1 MLSES
6 PTPDYVTEIIA
17 RLRAAHPDAHCALD
31 YETPLQLLAA
41 VILSAQCTDE
51 RVNLTTPALFARYPT
66 AEALAA
72 ADPGELEAIVR
83 PTGFYRNKARFL
95 REAAA
100 RLLAEYNGEVPPEM
114 DALLS
119 LPGVAR
125 KTANVVRGEVY
136 GLADGITVD
145 THVKRL
151 AARLGLTTETD
162 PVKRQGLV
170 KSSWQEKR
178 NKMKLVC
185 SSCHTP
191 DYVENFYKQYDDL
204 VILYNEKFA
213 KPGLSIIKALQAN
226 NLITKTEFDEEV
238 EWAWYYLWHHEGRR
252 ARHGAAM
259 MAPDDT
265 HWHGMFEVA
274 ERFYQELIP
283 KAREV
288 AHKADLAGT
297 KTEAAAVNQSIDD
310 IMARPEHAW
319 NKTGAADAEAIQKAM
334 EERYGKQDTTPGTP
348 PRN

>member
-6 PTPDYVTEIIA
+6 PTPEYVTEVIA

-72 ADPGELEAIVR
+72 ADPTELEAIVR

-95 REAAA
+95 RQAAA

-125 KTANVVRGEVY
+125 KTANVVRGEIY

-151 AARLGLTTETD
+151 SARLGLTAETD
-162 PVKRQGLV
+162 PVKVERDLMALIPRE
-170 KSSWQEKR
+170 SWIEIAH
-178 NKMKLVC
+178 L
-185 SSCHTP
+185 
-191 DYVENFYKQYDDL
+191 
-204 VILYNEKFA
+204 
-213 KPGLSIIKALQAN
+213 
-226 NLITKTEFDEEV
+226 LI
-238 EWAWYYLWHHEGRR
+238 WHGRR
-252 ARHGAAM
+252 LCTARKPNCPAC
-259 MAPDDT
+259 PLNDICPSSS
-265 HWHGMFEVA
+265 VA
-274 ERFYQELIP
+274 GGQ
-283 KAREV
+283 
-288 AHKADLAGT
+288 
-297 KTEAAAVNQSIDD
+297 
-310 IMARPEHAW
+310 
-319 NKTGAADAEAIQKAM
+319 
-334 EERYGKQDTTPGTP
+334 
-348 PRN
+348 